1 MATYLPGVQP
11 FIPDYQPFQPDL
23 NFYANALQ
31 TKQTQY
37 DTNWKHLNNVYGK
50 YFYADVLR
58 PGDQE
63 KKDKLIKD
71 IDFELK
77 RVSGLDLS
85 LQQNLQQAT
94 QVFRPF
100 YEDKTL
106 MHDMA
111 YTANFKQDRG
121 AAMALKNN
129 VDEKKAGKYW
139 NEGIEFMDIMKDKFV
154 NSSDEESLTMWSPEY
169 TPYVN
174 AIETYTDLAKKLDIK
189 ADIVTPGPQWMVRQR
204 NGDLIYEPLVNIFKS
219 EYANNPGLQ
228 EVYKVQSVVN
238 RHRSIKKYMANDNL
252 DAIAAERKYLQEQ
265 NTVIQEYLKRMSQE
279 ANSNVKQKEKELEE
293 VNKDIKN
300 GSTNLFTNDYK
311 SSLEQSEAYAK
322 SVWAHVLKVKKQA
335 DDKPSSTV
343 VTSQGVDPDPNLQT
357 LAAKVDAGTAMML
370 ANQDI
375 ADAAYGYSRTD
386 MLVDYEAN
394 PFAVVNARNAAKK
407 EQIRLKNNLD
417 REAARIERAI
427 ANGIVVENWMT
438 GELSLNDTYT
448 KTELLDGASYTS
460 EEITNIEAANA
471 RARFT
476 SFNEDAK
483 PGLIAM
489 GEYLAKLAAD
499 GQLNVS
505 QFAGLFQD
513 LSDVTD
519 EQANK
524 IASEIDPEVQKRLD
538 EGNTAN
544 PIDAKST
551 AIYYMANPNSTK
563 ISEDAVRQVFSK
575 NGLAALYFG
584 DEKRMSNLYNNT
596 MSIASALKGKKLTQ
610 QLFNNLANTK
620 INDYMI
626 LNDRMAEVND
636 SNREVFIKN
645 LKSST
650 ALDGVDLFNNEEL
663 KTAIADNFLAQRSGT
678 YGTEGNEKVSREDF
692 KLLNTSMLKEASEK
706 GFGPQTRLT
715 MAGQKLKVD
724 DPSYKRIPSGLR
736 GGKEYPGNFSE
747 QDQVN
752 INKLIEQRLKI
763 KTPIDDKRAGYGP
776 GGKETA
782 VRRAVEREYA
792 NKINNLIDIKNNPGP
807 ALDKLYD
814 DLSRVYAETAQNSR
828 ELISFDPQVY
838 DKGNKF
844 GITGIMGMNVPL
856 YHAGSEG
863 TKQFSNA
870 METLTKINFTDRAS
884 MIQGNRVV
892 LGAPLTKTGL
902 EDNTQM
908 DPENM
913 ARDAKLAMTIA
924 KDLRKLIGSGAKG
937 NSEKPKGMDITI
949 GALANNALG
958 TPGVGAV
965 LIGGIDYQW
974 LYDTYVKAR
983 AGSDIG
989 MLTADQARGIA
1000 TNGIYFSAPYSTL
1013 SGLDVMQTATL
1024 DPLERVI
1031 ISGGT
1036 IEYYDPNNSGFY
1048 TIKENPAEGSPHVIN
1063 GKMQYLDDDGKYK
1076 TLDIS
1081 SMLPTDQYNL
1091 SNLSAT
1097 LRAQFYS
1104 QTQDNLKTMKELQ
1117 DKGMTITS
1125 PPELK

>member
-23 NFYANALQ
+23 NFYANTLQ

-37 DTNWKHLNNVYGK
+37 DTNWKHLNDVYGK

-154 NSSDEESLTMWSPEY
+154 NSSDQESLTMWSPEY

-238 RHRSIKKYMANDNL
+238 RNRSIKKYMANDNL
-252 DAIAAERKYLQEQ
+252 DAVGAERKYLQEQ

-279 ANSNVKQKEKELEE
+279 ANSNVKQKEKEIDE

-300 GSTNLFTNDYK
+300 GSDNLFTNDYK
-311 SSLEQSEAYAK
+311 NSLEQSEAYAK

-394 PFAVVNARNAAKK
+394 PFAVVNSKNAAKK

-438 GELSLNDTYT
+438 GELTLNDTYT

-471 RARFT
+471 KARFT

-505 QFAGLFQD
+505 QFAGLFED
-513 LSDVTD
+513 VSDVTD
-519 EQANK
+519 KQAQE
-524 IASEIDPEVQKRLD
+524 AAMDIDPTFQKRLD
-538 EGNTAN
+538 KGDINS
-544 PIDAKST
+544 PLSGQAK
-551 AIYYMANPNSTK
+551 AMYYMANPNSTK
-563 ISEDAVRQVFSK
+563 VSEDAVRQAFSK
-575 NGLAALYFG
+575 SGLASLYYG

-596 MSIASALKGKKLTQ
+596 MSIASALKGKNITQ

-645 LKSST
+645 LKSSN
-650 ALDGVDLFNNEEL
+650 ALDGLDLFQNENL
-663 KTAIADNFLAQRSGT
+663 KNAIADNFLTQRSGS

-715 MAGQKLKVD
+715 IAGQQLKVD
-724 DPSYKRIPSGLR
+724 DPSYKRIPGGMR
-736 GGKEYPGNFSE
+736 GGKSYPGNFSE
-747 QDQVN
+747 QDNIN
-752 INKLIEQRLKI
+752 INKLVQKRLSIDSSPTTGASGVAVGTRKANI
-763 KTPIDDKRAGYGP
+763 KLD
-776 GGKETA
+776 
-782 VRRAVEREYA
+782 VEREYA
-792 NKINNLIDIKNNPGP
+792 NRVNKLIDVKNNPEP

-814 DLSRVYAETAQNSR
+814 DLSRVYSETAQNSR

-838 DKGNKF
+838 NKGNKF

-863 TKQFSNA
+863 TKQFNNA
-870 METLTKINFTDRAS
+870 METLAKINFTDKAS
-884 MIQGNRVV
+884 IMQGNRVV
-892 LGAPLTKTGL
+892 LGAPLTKTGF
-902 EDNTQM
+902 ENTTGL
-908 DPENM
+908 DSEKAAAN
-913 ARDAKLAMTIA
+913 AKLGITIA

-958 TPGVGAV
+958 TPGAGAV
-965 LIGGIDYQW
+965 LVGGIDYQW
-974 LYDTYVKAR
+974 LYDTYVKTR
-983 AGSDIG
+983 EGGDIG
-989 MLTADQARGIA
+989 MLTADQAKGIA

-1031 ISGGT
+1031 ISGGKV
-1036 IEYYDPNNSGFY
+1036 EYYDPNNSGFY
-1048 TIKENPAEGSPHVIN
+1048 TIKENIAEGSPHVVN